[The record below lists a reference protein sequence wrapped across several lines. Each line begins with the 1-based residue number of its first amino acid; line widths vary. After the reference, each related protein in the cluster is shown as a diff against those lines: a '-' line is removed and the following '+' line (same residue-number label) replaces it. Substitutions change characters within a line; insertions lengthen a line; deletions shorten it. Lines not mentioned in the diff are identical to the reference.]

1 MNKRLLRE
9 FIRESIHSREVTL
22 SSGKIVEYGSSS
34 HIGELERMIKELDS
48 FRRQLRSKTLR
59 KERYTISRAI
69 DSLRLIRNRA
79 RKSGVRSGL
88 IVEDD

>member
-1 MNKRLLRE
+1 
-9 FIRESIHSREVTL
+9 
-22 SSGKIVEYGSSS
+22 
-34 HIGELERMIKELDS
+34 MIKELDS
-48 FRRQLRSKTLR
+48 FRRQLRSKALR

-79 RKSGVRSGL
+79 RKSGIKTGL

>member
-1 MNKRLLRE
+1 MNKHLLRE
-9 FIRESIHSREVTL
+9 FIKESIRLREVTL
-22 SSGKIVEYGSSS
+22 SNGKIVEYGSSS

-48 FRRQLRSKTLR
+48 FRRQLRSKALR

-79 RKSGVRSGL
+79 RKSGIKTGL